1 MAVVDTSSP
10 LGSLLQQHRDEILE
24 IAARHR
30 GRRVRVF
37 GSVARGEAGEGSDID
52 FLVDFEDGSSLFD
65 LLHLTNGLRELLGH
79 PVDVVS
85 SGGLKQRDER
95 IVAEA
100 VEL

>member
-10 LGSLLQQHRDEILE
+10 LGALVHERRDQILE
-24 IAARHR
+24 VAARHR
-30 GRRVRVF
+30 ARTVRVF
-37 GSVARGEAGEGSDID
+37 GSVARGDAGEGSDID

-65 LLHLTNGLRELLGH
+65 LLHLTEDLRELLGH

-85 SGGLKQRDER
+85 VGGLKERDER